1 MAQIEDQLP
10 GALFF
15 KLGDLGPDVLY
26 PARRERHRL
35 DHTNRLGALVGHQPR
50 AYGREYERSADQ
62 CEFLRLGPPD
72 AQHAHLNR
80 GSVFALEQ
88 DFREGQR
95 HIASRDVVD
104 GLDHVAG
111 REAGLGRGR
120 AWECVHHAHIAE
132 ALREHQADIR
142 LGRFL
147 GLEVLLVLI
156 GIKIAGVRI
165 QGFEHPVDRPERDCL
180 HVRLFHVVGPNP
192 GKNLAINAEVSIGVV
207 RRCAPAMDRAE

>member
-1 MAQIEDQLP
+1 LSAGLLPLRVGDQALVEEEICQRYAFFWRTRGAVAQIEDQLP

-80 GSVFALEQ
+80 G
-88 DFREGQR
+88 
-95 HIASRDVVD
+95 
-104 GLDHVAG
+104 
-111 REAGLGRGR
+111 
-120 AWECVHHAHIAE
+120 
-132 ALREHQADIR
+132 
-142 LGRFL
+142 
-147 GLEVLLVLI
+147 
-156 GIKIAGVRI
+156 
-165 QGFEHPVDRPERDCL
+165 
-180 HVRLFHVVGPNP
+180 
-192 GKNLAINAEVSIGVV
+192 
-207 RRCAPAMDRAE
+207 